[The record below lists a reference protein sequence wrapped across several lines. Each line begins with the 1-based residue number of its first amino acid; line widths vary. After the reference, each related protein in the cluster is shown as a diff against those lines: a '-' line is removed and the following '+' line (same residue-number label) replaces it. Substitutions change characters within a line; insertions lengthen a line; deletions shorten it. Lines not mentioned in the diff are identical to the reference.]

1 MVAKSPANCKH
12 TVVSECYN
20 NRPAFW
26 ELKVM
31 LRNTLRRRLLGSM
44 LVGFGALLLWLAPEL
59 WAGSLAILMVAIV
72 LEIIGIRLEHEDG

>member
-1 MVAKSPANCKH
+1 
-12 TVVSECYN
+12 
-20 NRPAFW
+20 
-26 ELKVM
+26 M